1 MPKRARFTPL
11 IPIKSKSMF
20 ELKLTDEAREQYDA
34 LKANKGLAKRHKA
47 VKSALSHLKRN
58 PRHPS
63 LQTHE
68 FTSMTKLV
76 GKKVF
81 EAYAEQNTPAAYRI
95 FWFYGPGKKEITIIS
110 ITPHP

>member
-1 MPKRARFTPL
+1 MFTL
-11 IPIKSKSMF
+11 YF
-20 ELKLTDEAREQYDA
+20 TDEAQEQYDA
-34 LKANKGLAKRHKA
+34 LKMDKGLQKRHKA
-47 VKSALSHLKRN
+47 VKNALSYLKTN

-68 FTSMTKLV
+68 FTSLTKIV

-81 EAYAEQNTPAAYRI
+81 EAYAEQNTLAAYRI

-110 ITPHP
+110 ITSHP